1 MMFTTPEFFI
11 FLVVVIL
18 LIELIRSHLWQQI
31 ILIVAS
37 YFFYWWSGSIHVL
50 LLAFVTIASYLIG
63 RQLQK
68 ANDAGIAAGE
78 RTVKEVLDRKGRTEI
93 QTTWSGKAKR
103 NRKIWLVIGTVIP
116 LGVLA
121 YFKYIDFGITQIN
134 NITAL
139 FGAPAIPLLNVALP
153 IGISFFTF
161 QALSY
166 VFDIYLG
173 KIEHEKKFHRY
184 ILFIAFFPALV
195 AGPIVRASEFLPQ
208 LKNKIKITAP
218 NLQAGLTLIAWGLFK
233 KMVIADNVAYYVNTV
248 FDNPSG
254 YSSLYIVGAT
264 ILFGIQIYCD
274 FSGYAHIAIGI
285 ARIFGFKLPENFNL
299 PYIAHNFQDFWR
311 RWHMTLSRFIRD
323 YVYIPLGGNRKG
335 HGRTYVNLIV
345 AMLLCGLWHG
355 AAWTFIIWGAYHGI
369 LQAIERFIVTDKKI
383 GTKSKFLASNPAL
396 FGKILV
402 TQIFV
407 FFGWMIFRVNSL
419 DDLVI
424 CCQKLFSFDILST
437 SGSMRTALLGCVA
450 AGILGMVLFFVLL
463 FNKKFANGVKK
474 IVTYNYLGLI
484 SNVKLRYWLI
494 FIIVMVAAVLLLSPS
509 ETPEFIY
516 FAF

>member
-1 MMFTTPEFFI
+1 M
-11 FLVVVIL
+11 
-18 LIELIRSHLWQQI
+18 
-31 ILIVAS
+31 
-37 YFFYWWSGSIHVL
+37 
-50 LLAFVTIASYLIG
+50 
-63 RQLQK
+63 
-68 ANDAGIAAGE
+68 
-78 RTVKEVLDRKGRTEI
+78 
-93 QTTWSGKAKR
+93 
-103 NRKIWLVIGTVIP
+103 
-116 LGVLA
+116 
-121 YFKYIDFGITQIN
+121 
-134 NITAL
+134 
-139 FGAPAIPLLNVALP
+139 ALP

-184 ILFIAFFPALV
+184 VLFIAFFPALV

-208 LKNKIKITAP
+208 LKTKIKITAP
-218 NLQAGLTLIAWGLFK
+218 NLQVGLTLIAWGLFK
-233 KMVIADNVAYYVNTV
+233 KMVIADNLAPYVENIYS
-248 FDNPSG
+248 NPAGATSVW
-254 YSSLYIVGAT
+254 IVLAT
-264 ILFGIQIYCD
+264 ILFGLQIYCD

-383 GTKSKFLASNPAL
+383 GTKNKFLASNPGL

-407 FFGWMIFRVNSL
+407 FIGWMIFRANSL
-419 DDLVI
+419 NDLVI
-424 CCQKLFSFDILST
+424 CCQKLVFFDFQAST
-437 SGSMRTALLGCVA
+437 AMKLGIA
-450 AGILGMVLFFVLL
+450 AVLCCTVVFFVLL
-463 FNKKFANGVKK
+463 FNKKFANAVKK

-484 SNVKLRYWLI
+484 SEMKLGWWLVCFVVLGI
-494 FIIVMVAAVLLLSPS
+494 CVLLLSPAA
-509 ETPEFIY
+509 TPEFIY